1 MAHTRIYAVILGLFL
16 CCLAASAEKPRRE
29 KGDRKAGVSTL
40 PLGMAKDKKGK
51 KVGVSTL
58 PLNMDKAK
66 KGKKGRKSKFDQKSN
81 QRRAASIVGTTATG
95 AYGKTKNVVTSIN
108 SVNKALSEKRS
119 AAVRGATKNSKR

>member
-40 PLGMAKDKKGK
+40 PLGMAKD
-51 KVGVSTL
+51 
-58 PLNMDKAK
+58 K